1 MKPDSFL
8 KWFLG
13 LSAGLNAVLVAG
25 LLGHM
30 PRAAYPEMRAQ
41 GPPSAPPQASRNPNP
56 PAVSA
61 LSEDAPQP
69 ALSFQ
74 WSDLLA
80 PTLAEY
86 MANLRKIGC
95 PEPTARDIISAE
107 LHREFR
113 RRRGQ
118 LLLTSGFWK
127 GGAARRAD
135 ERAATARVRALH
147 QEEKRQAQEL
157 FGAVFTGPSKLLSED
172 LTEQALVRWFLGPI
186 SEEKLLETVGIMEDA
201 RAEAELCLGAW
212 GGLVLPADRLEV
224 GRMEKALEAALV
236 QAMGQ
241 PAYEEFLARA
251 CFIKG
256 IFNSDD
262 WDGCPVEAR
271 EIRNVYVVEAR
282 LSRPLISLLELPE
295 DEQPSDS
302 EALQTALEQVLGTDR
317 AKDCQR
323 ARDRTYRQ
331 LADLV
336 RDQGLQK
343 DAADTVYELRAALI
357 DEKTAL
363 EKDANL
369 AAEERSGRLA
379 EAADQVRQAIIGRLG
394 ARAYQAYLA
403 QGGAWMTNSAGL

>member
-1 MKPDSFL
+1 
-8 KWFLG
+8 
-13 LSAGLNAVLVAG
+13 
-25 LLGHM
+25 
-30 PRAAYPEMRAQ
+30 
-41 GPPSAPPQASRNPNP
+41 
-56 PAVSA
+56 
-61 LSEDAPQP
+61 
-69 ALSFQ
+69 
-74 WSDLLA
+74 
-80 PTLAEY
+80 
-86 MANLRKIGC
+86 
-95 PEPTARDIISAE
+95 
-107 LHREFR
+107 
-113 RRRGQ
+113 
-118 LLLTSGFWK
+118 
-127 GGAARRAD
+127 
-135 ERAATARVRALH
+135 
-147 QEEKRQAQEL
+147 
-157 FGAVFTGPSKLLSED
+157 
-172 LTEQALVRWFLGPI
+172 
-186 SEEKLLETVGIMEDA
+186 
-201 RAEAELCLGAW
+201 
-212 GGLVLPADRLEV
+212 
-224 GRMEKALEAALV
+224 MEKALEAALV

-262 WDGCPVEAR
+262 WDGCPIEAR
-271 EIRNVYVVEAR
+271 EIRDVYVVEAR

-323 ARDRTYRQ
+323 ARDGTYRQ
-331 LADLV
+331 LVDLV

-357 DEKTAL
+357 DEKAAL

-379 EAADQVRQAIIGRLG
+379 EAVDQVRQAIIGRLG